1 MNGGKNRPSSGL
13 ARISAH
19 PRLPKKLKPAA
30 SGTRFTDWISGMC
43 YADTLQ
49 VWFPAHWACL
59 VLRQLQRK
67 EDMYRTANPSWV
79 DQPVAPED
87 IRRQWQEAQANRR
100 MLFKVGDYKRSEV
113 RMLTGTLKADWIQL
127 PVEVPGRAS
136 YIEAGVIAGVF
147 KIKGASA

>member
-1 MNGGKNRPSSGL
+1 MLCGYIAGL
-13 ARISAH
+13 V
-19 PRLPKKLKPAA
+19 PCP
-30 SGTRFTDWISGMC
+30 
-43 YADTLQ
+43 
-49 VWFPAHWACL
+49 
-59 VLRQLQRK
+59 LQRK

-100 MLFKVGDYKRSEV
+100 MLFKVGDYERSEV

-136 YIEAGVIAGVF
+136 YIEAGCHCRRVQDQRRLCLSYLQSREAT
-147 KIKGASA
+147 SLCLSPQ